1 MAPQDSERS
10 GRASRSVSRRRDTS
24 WLAPILVV
32 AALIAAIGWW
42 ITTHR
47 TRVVFESD
55 SDFARVQ
62 VLERNDGLRMLV
74 TGEGR
79 ARQSAIY
86 PGRPM
91 HLELAYSRVGMIG
104 LALVP
109 PDARILFVGLGGGA
123 MPMYAR
129 QVMPQARIDVVEID
143 PVIVE
148 VAQEWF
154 GFTPDSAMIVHTGD
168 GRAFIEQAPPATY
181 DLIVLDAFSDDEV
194 PYSLTTR
201 EFLRAVERA
210 LTEEGVVV
218 SNLWTRSPA
227 YPSMLATYVAVF
239 DEVHL
244 MEVPQ
249 RSQRILVGGSGARP
263 LDQAAL
269 VSAAREL
276 AERVDLGFD
285 LPELVEEGYEP
296 VPVVEAPVLED
307 RAAAQGSP
315 ISGGE
320 TGADNVTGKDKSG
333 ASAPCGAILSQPS
346 PCPRTAHHAIVRG
359 AVVYDLN
366 FPRFG
371 GHPVKP

>member
-1 MAPQDSERS
+1 MTLHDPPRVR
-10 GRASRSVSRRRDTS
+10 GRASWFWPLLFV
-24 WLAPILVV
+24 LAL
-32 AALIAAIGWW
+32 ATALAYVIGWQ
-42 ITTHR
+42 R

-55 SDFARVQ
+55 SDFDRVR
-62 VLERNDGLRMLV
+62 VLERRDGLRYLV

-91 HLELAYSRVGMIG
+91 HLELAYTRVGMIG

-129 QVMPQARIDVVEID
+129 QVMPQAHIDVVEID

-154 GFTPDSAMIVHTGD
+154 GFTPDSLMAVHTGD
-168 GRAFIEQAPPATY
+168 GRAFIEASAPGTY

-201 EFLRAVERA
+201 EFLGAVRDA

-218 SNLWTRSPA
+218 SNLWTRAPA

-244 MEVPQ
+244 VKVPR
-249 RSQRILVGGSGARP
+249 RSQRILVGGTGARQ
-263 LDQAAL
+263 LDRDSLLEAAQSL
-269 VSAAREL
+269 TR
-276 AERVDLGFD
+276 RVELGFE
-285 LPELVEEGYEP
+285 LPELVRDGYEP

-307 RAAAQGSP
+307 RETAFLTPAA
-315 ISGGE
+315 
-320 TGADNVTGKDKSG
+320 TGT
-333 ASAPCGAILSQPS
+333 
-346 PCPRTAHHAIVRG
+346 
-359 AVVYDLN
+359 
-366 FPRFG
+366 
-371 GHPVKP
+371 